1 MSGKDIVMI
10 ILKNKILSKVSG
22 FMMAYKLYIRIKMR
36 GVAVEKQIQ
45 WVLSYMQGGLANV

>member
-10 ILKNKILSKVSG
+10 ILKNKISSKVSG